1 MANELSKRGEK
12 LVTGGTDTHL
22 VMWDLRPHGISGGK
36 MQEILDLMNITTNK
50 NSVVGD
56 TSALTPGGIRL
67 GTGAMTT
74 RGMVEKDMVT
84 IVDYLM
90 QAVAISKRTQEATGK
105 KLVDFV
111 KAIKVDEEVLEAG
124 KKV

>member
-1 MANELSKRGEK
+1 MAAELIKRGEK

-36 MQEILDLMNITTNK
+36 MQELLDLMNITTNK

-67 GTGAMTT
+67 GVGAMTT

-84 IVDYLM
+84 IVDYL
-90 QAVAISKRTQEATGK
+90 
-105 KLVDFV
+105 L
-111 KAIKVDEEVLEAG
+111 
-124 KKV
+124 

>member
-1 MANELSKRGEK
+1 MAAALVAGGET
-12 LVTGGTDTHL
+12 LVTGGTDTHI

-67 GTGAMTT
+67 GTPAMTT
-74 RGMVEKDMVT
+74 RGMVEKDMET
-84 IVDYLM
+84 IAAYLL
-90 QAVAISKRTQEATGK
+90 QAVAASKR
-105 KLVDFV
+105 
-111 KAIKVDEEVLEAG
+111 I
-124 KKV
+124 

>member
-1 MANELSKRGEK
+1 MGNELAKRGEK

-22 VMWDLRPHGISGGK
+22 VMWDLRPHKISGGK
-36 MQEILDLMNITTNK
+36 MQELLDLMNITTNK

-90 QAVAISKRTQEATGK
+90 LAVGIAKRT
-105 KLVDFV
+105 
-111 KAIKVDEEVLEAG
+111 
-124 KKV
+124 

>member
-1 MANELSKRGEK
+1 MTVQNARTMAAELVKHGEK

-74 RGMVEKDMVT
+74 RGMVETDMVK
-84 IVDYLM
+84 IVGYLM
-90 QAVAISKRTQEATGK
+90 QAVAISKR
-105 KLVDFV
+105 V
-111 KAIKVDEEVLEAG
+111 
-124 KKV
+124 

>member
-1 MANELSKRGEK
+1 
-12 LVTGGTDTHL
+12 
-22 VMWDLRPHGISGGK
+22 
-36 MQEILDLMNITTNK
+36 
-50 NSVVGD
+50 
-56 TSALTPGGIRL
+56 
-67 GTGAMTT
+67 MTT

-90 QAVAISKRTQEATGK
+90 QAITISKRVQEAHGK

-124 KKV
+124 KKVQEWAYTFHMPGQ

>member
-1 MANELSKRGEK
+1 MANELAKRGEK

-56 TSALTPGGIRL
+56 TS
-67 GTGAMTT
+67 
-74 RGMVEKDMVT
+74 
-84 IVDYLM
+84 
-90 QAVAISKRTQEATGK
+90 
-105 KLVDFV
+105 
-111 KAIKVDEEVLEAG
+111 
-124 KKV
+124 